1 MKNNDVPSTATLPE
15 AGPPTTREH
24 FAQWRQAQD
33 IRQRTRLGGFFYL
46 VAWCLCWGFASRPGM
61 HWAAG
66 LMVTALFALL
76 LLLRLLHRLPRQA
89 DVDVLRRWALVHW
102 NLLLATALSWGLA
115 SSWVLATPDFG
126 NARLVAVVSTVA
138 FATAMVFTFAMNR
151 PLALLGVA
159 FLSLPGIAALAWHDA
174 QALPVVLTLVG
185 HLAFL
190 VLALRRGHAEYHA
203 HTAMAFEL
211 LDQRERFRA
220 LSRTD
225 GLTQLGNRLHFNQ
238 VLPEMAHQAQRS
250 GQPLS
255 LAMFDIDWF
264 KRINDTHG
272 HAAGDACLIAFS
284 GWLRTA
290 FAGPGDVLVRL
301 GGEEF
306 GVLMPG
312 TTAAEAWQRAE
323 AFRHQVSLT
332 PVAWRDRHIA
342 VTTSGGVGTYG
353 VAIDGEPEHLVQ
365 RVDRALYTAK
375 ARGRNQVTQA
385 LGDALPPQSDL
396 PFWAS

>member
-1 MKNNDVPSTATLPE
+1 MKNNDVPPTATLPE

-24 FAQWRQAQD
+24 FVQWRQAQD

-46 VAWCLCWGFASRPGM
+46 VAWCLCWGFASRPGA

-66 LMVTALFALL
+66 LSVTTLFVLL
-76 LLLRLLHRLPRQA
+76 LVLRLGHRLPLHASA
-89 DVDVLRRWALVHW
+89 DGLRRWAMVHW

-126 NARLVAVVSTVA
+126 HARLVAVVSIVA
-138 FATAMVFTFAMNR
+138 FATAMVFTFPMNL
-151 PLALLGVA
+151 PLAAAGAALI
-159 FLSLPGIAALAWHDA
+159 SLPGIVTLAW
-174 QALPVVLTLVG
+174 QGGESLPLVLTLVG
-185 HLAFL
+185 YQAFL

-203 HTAMAFEL
+203 HTDMAFEL
-211 LDQRERFRA
+211 LEQRERFRV
-220 LSRTD
+220 LSRTN

-238 VLPEMAHQAQRS
+238 LLPEMATQARHS

-272 HAAGDACLIAFS
+272 HAAGDACLVAFA
-284 GWLRTA
+284 GWLRDA
-290 FAGPGDVLVRL
+290 FSAPGDVLVRL

-306 GVLMPG
+306 GVLMSG
-312 TTAAEAWQRAE
+312 TTAAQAWQRAE
-323 AFRHQVSLT
+323 AFRRQVSVT
-332 PVAWRDRHIA
+332 PVPWRGRRID

-353 VAIDGEPEHLVQ
+353 VPIDGAPEHLVQ

-385 LGDALPPQSDL
+385 LGEALPPQSDL

>member
-15 AGPPTTREH
+15 AGPPTTRDH

-89 DVDVLRRWALVHW
+89 DVDALRRWALVHW

-272 HAAGDACLIAFS
+272 HAAGDATLVQVAQLLQRT
-284 GWLRTA
+284 LRSTDFVA
-290 FAGPGDVLVRL
+290 RT

-306 GVLMPG
+306 LVLLPETDTEG
-312 TTAAEAWQRAE
+312 GQQVAEKLRAAVEALTLETVGSVTISVGMTNRA
-323 AFRHQVSLT
+323 HT
-332 PVAWRDRHIA
+332 YRDGAAATHA
-342 VTTSGGVGTYG
+342 ADV
-353 VAIDGEPEHLVQ
+353 
-365 RVDRALYTAK
+365 ALYAAK
-375 ARGRNQVTQA
+375 RGGRNRVVA
-385 LGDALPPQSDL
+385 FEDASRITDSVLDA
-396 PFWAS
+396 FA